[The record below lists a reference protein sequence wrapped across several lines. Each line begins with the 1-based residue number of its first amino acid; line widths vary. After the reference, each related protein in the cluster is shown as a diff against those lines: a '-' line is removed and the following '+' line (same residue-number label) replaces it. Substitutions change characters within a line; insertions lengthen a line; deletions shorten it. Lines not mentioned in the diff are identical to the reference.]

1 MSATPA
7 SAARRATPELLAL
20 AAVLALLAVWLLAA
34 APALASSA
42 PSPGAS
48 AAPVTYRQGI
58 MEYVDSLNPFIG
70 FTGADYAVYHLNY
83 DFLVGFEPQKLQPR
97 PEFAESWSSSPDGLT
112 WTFKIR
118 PGMTWQDGEPATAR
132 DAAFTF
138 TYILDNDLSAFTG
151 YLTFVEKVTA
161 PDDTTLVIELS
172 KPKADILQMKVPI
185 LPEHIWSKV
194 PPKDAETKFTNGPP
208 VIGSG
213 PYQVVENKHNE
224 YCRLVRNERYW
235 RGAPAIGELILET
248 YQNPDTMVQ
257 DLKAGTLDAADG
269 VPAAQF
275 KGLANDTITTN
286 AAVSWSF
293 EQLTFNCYD
302 DPHSGGNPVLLDP
315 QFRTALQW
323 AVDRDKNATLAY
335 GGYMSPGTTLLPPY
349 SPYAWQPPAGEA
361 YTYDPARANELLDA
375 AGYADVDGDG
385 FRETKDGKALS
396 LRLFTDAQTP
406 QNVTTSK
413 LVVGWFRD
421 VGVRTKLQVLDS
433 GALNDT
439 EINYDGDDFAPAFDM
454 VVWWWQGDAE
464 SPQFILSLLTTGQV
478 EGWSDS
484 SWTDPQYDAL
494 YEQQAT
500 APDRPT
506 QVADVQQLQQLA
518 YEASPYL
525 VFGYPQFLQ
534 AYDTAAWQGYVKVP
548 SGFPGYSGDALSY
561 DTYLGLHPAV
571 EEPGTAAA
579 GGGSSAWVWWLVVA
593 VAVVAVVAVL
603 FLVRRRRGR
612 ALEHVE

>member
-1 MSATPA
+1 MTVTPA
-7 SAARRATPELLAL
+7 VSRRRTAPALLVLLAL
-20 AAVLALLAVWLLAA
+20 CLLLAPAGAGAA
-34 APALASSA
+34 SSSA
-42 PSPGAS
+42 PSPAAS
-48 AAPVTYRQGI
+48 SAPVVYRQGI

-70 FTGADYAVYHLNY
+70 YTGADYSVYHLNY

-151 YLTFVEKVTA
+151 YLTFVKQVTA
-161 PDDTTLVIELS
+161 PDDTTLVVELS

-194 PPKDAETKFTNGPP
+194 PPKEAETKFTNGPP

-213 PYQVVENKHNE
+213 PYQVVENKHNSF
-224 YCRLVRNERYW
+224 CRLVRNPDYW
-235 RGAPAIGELILET
+235 NGAPAVDELIFET
-248 YQNPDTMVQ
+248 YQNADTMVQ
-257 DLKAGTLDAADG
+257 DLKVGTLDAAESI
-269 VPAAQF
+269 PAAQF
-275 KGLANDTITTN
+275 KGLANETVTTN

-315 QFRTALQW
+315 QFRRALQW
-323 AVDRDKNATLAY
+323 AVDRDKNAALAY

-349 SPYAWQPPAGEA
+349 SAYAWQPPADEA
-361 YTYDPARANELLDA
+361 YTYDPARAGELLDA
-375 AGYADVDGDG
+375 AGYKDVDGDG
-385 FRETKDGKALS
+385 YRETKAGKPLS

-406 QNVTTSK
+406 ENVTTSK
-413 LVVGWFRD
+413 LVVGWFKD
-421 VGVRTKLQVLDS
+421 VGVKTKLQVLDT

-454 VVWWWQGDAE
+454 IVWWWQGDAE
-464 SPQFILSLLTTGQV
+464 SPQFILSLLTSGQV

-484 SWTDPQYDAL
+484 SWTDPRYDAL
-494 YEQQAT
+494 FEEQAS
-500 APDRPT
+500 APDRQA
-506 QVADVQQLQQLA
+506 QVAAVQQIQQIA

-525 VFGYPQFLQ
+525 IFGYPQFLQ
-534 AYDTAAWQGYVKVP
+534 AYDTAAWEGYVKVP
-548 SGFPGYSGDALSY
+548 GGYPGYSGDALGY
-561 DTYLGLHPAV
+561 DTYVGLHPA
-571 EEPGTAAA
+571 PPAAAAA
-579 GGGSSAWVWWLVVA
+579 GGGGSSTWVWWLVAVVVA
-593 VAVVAVVAVL
+593 VAGATGLVL
-603 FLVRRRRGR
+603 LRRRGR
-612 ALEHVE
+612 AEEHVE